1 MATADMKRRRR
12 ATPTE
17 LTDTE
22 RRALQQLAEADGV
35 LHRWPVGRAVARSL
49 RQRDYV
55 VIFSEFVMLTDAGRD
70 ALAGGESR
78 S

>member
-1 MATADMKRRRR
+1 MAYADMTRHRR

-22 RRALQQLAEADGV
+22 GRALQQLADADGI
-35 LHRWPVGRAVARSL
+35 LSRWPVGRTVTRSL
-49 RQRDYV
+49 LQRDYV
-55 VIFSEFVMLTDAGRD
+55 VVFSEFVILTDAGRE
-70 ALAGGESR
+70 ALTERESR